1 MELVSWE
8 VLTMLTSKESKR
20 LDESPLRRQLNHL
33 WVRSLII
40 KRRKKS
46 FVFPQDIRRE
56 LLGGCMDGGLDKLA
70 L

>member
-8 VLTMLTSKESKR
+8 VLAMLTSKESKR

-56 LLGGCMDGGLDKLA
+56 LLDGWMDGGLDKLA

>member
-1 MELVSWE
+1 MELVPWE
-8 VLTMLTSKESKR
+8 VLAMLTSKESKR

-56 LLGGCMDGGLDKLA
+56 LLGGWMDGGLDKLA